1 MAGEFLGHD
10 EVDVAAAEAGDE
22 EDAVGVE
29 IEEAVGGGACVTVNY
44 PTLVLTGSCRT
55 IPRMPKWMRR

>member
-29 IEEAVGGGACVTVNY
+29 VGDAVGGGVGDVGRRTVGY
-44 PTLVLTGSCRT
+44 V
-55 IPRMPKWMRR
+55 